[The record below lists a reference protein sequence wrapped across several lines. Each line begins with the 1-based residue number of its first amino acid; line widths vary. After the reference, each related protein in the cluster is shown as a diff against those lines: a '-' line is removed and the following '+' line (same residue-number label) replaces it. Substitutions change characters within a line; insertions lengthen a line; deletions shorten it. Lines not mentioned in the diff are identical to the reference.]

1 METYEKQF
9 SISNSITNVGNDFSS
24 ERRKYYEEV

>member
-1 METYEKQF
+1 MENYEKEVI
-9 SISNSITNVGNDFSS
+9 ISNSITNVGNDFSS